1 MTTHNLP
8 LPGCRPTPLA
18 SWLKALGII
27 RVLAEQADANATA
40 HWSDQHGFVINSA
53 LDTAQLRRFLLQDY
67 RPTPLTSPW
76 NGGSGFYPKDA
87 KQGIDALAKAE
98 TNRLN
103 VYRQAIEFG
112 RRMVADHDF
121 KERPQA
127 EAKTAFLRRFRATA
141 PDALLHWFDAAIF
154 LTGDD
159 PRFPPLLGTGGNDG
173 RLDFSNNYMQRL
185 TDLIDPLDGSPT
197 PESANWLDAALNG
210 TTAHGLS
217 NAKIGQFSP
226 GNAGGPN
233 ASTGFD
239 AGARINPWDFV
250 LMIEGSLLFATAA
263 SRRLDPDSPGGFGYP
278 FTVRSSAVGGGTGG
292 DDEKNARAEIWLP
305 LWSRPA
311 SLGELT
317 RLLAEGRARLGRG
330 SPRDGLGFA
339 RAIAHFGT
347 DRGIDAFQRYGFL
360 MRSGKAYLAT
370 PLGRFEVRRQP
381 ETDILQDLDSAGF
394 LDQLRR
400 YARDDKAPGA
410 LRMQVHRLENLIL
423 ALTRQPDA
431 RRLEALLIQV
441 GRCAQL
447 LAHSAKGRENVPRLP
462 MLSAAWLIR
471 CNDGS
476 SEFRI
481 AAALASIQA
490 ESGNTVVTSMASHLL
505 PIRSTGKTWQWLPQS
520 RIETDKTHC
529 WSNGPVVTNLTE
541 IIKRRLIDASRHGL
555 DHKAFAS
562 SRGARLGDISR
573 FLAKQTDDDR
583 IADLLAALVLC
594 EPTQANTPDENADTP
609 PIPAAYRLLKP
620 FFSTDR
626 ELRKN
631 GQLPEGSRLRTPL
644 ALPELIRGGHLNGP
658 SGALQQAWRALGS
671 HQWPLPRYPIN
682 PPSAASDLDP
692 QRLLAALLIPLA
704 WRDYASLYNP
714 ITTPDQQQGTPS

>member
-1 MTTHNLP
+1 MTTHSIP

-18 SWLKALGII
+18 GWLKALGIV
-27 RVLAEQADANATA
+27 RLLGEQADTNATA
-40 HWSDQHGFVINSA
+40 HWSDQHGFVISSR
-53 LDTAQLRRFLLQDY
+53 LDASQLRDFLLQDY

-87 KQGIDALAKAE
+87 RQGIDALATTA
-98 TNRLN
+98 TDRLTP
-103 VYRQAIEFG
+103 YRQAIEFG
-112 RRMVADHDF
+112 RQMVSDLALA
-121 KERPQA
+121 ERPQA
-127 EAKTAFLRRFRATA
+127 EAKTAFLRQFRATA

-173 RLDFSNNYMQRL
+173 RLDFSNNFMQRL
-185 TDLIDPLDGSPT
+185 TDLIDPLDGSAT
-197 PESANWLDAALNG
+197 PESANWLHAALSG

-233 ASTGFD
+233 AGSGFD

-278 FTVRSSAVGGGTGG
+278 FTVRSSAIGGGTGG

-305 LWSRPA
+305 LWTRPA
-311 SLGELT
+311 SLPELA
-317 RLLAEGRARLGRG
+317 RLLAEGRARLGRS

-339 RAIAHFGT
+339 RAIARFGT

-381 ETDILQDLDSAGF
+381 EADILQDLDRVDF
-394 LDQLRR
+394 LDRLRR

-423 ALTRQPDA
+423 ALTRQPDSQ
-431 RRLEALLIQV
+431 RLEALLIQI
-441 GRCAQL
+441 GRCTQL
-447 LAHSAKGRENVPRLP
+447 LARSPKGRESIPQLPR
-462 MLSAAWLIR
+462 LSAAWISR
-471 CNDGS
+471 CDDGS

-481 AAALASIQA
+481 ANALASLHHGGHAGDKQPPLL
-490 ESGNTVVTSMASHLL
+490 MASHLL
-505 PIRSTGKTWQWLPQS
+505 PLLQNQHNWHWNPGNKLHTWHNGTL
-520 RIETDKTHC
+520 T
-529 WSNGPVVTNLTE
+529 SNLSA
-541 IIKRRLIDASRHGL
+541 IIDRRLIDANRRSL
-555 DHKAFAS
+555 PDKPFAAS
-562 SRGARLGDISR
+562 QGARLNDLSR
-573 FLAKQTDDDR
+573 FLAEQTDDTR

-594 EPTQANTPDENADTP
+594 EPTRTSP
-609 PIPAAYRLLKP
+609 PASDSDAPPLPAAYRLLKP
-620 FFSTDR
+620 FFSTDY
-626 ELRKN
+626 ELQRS
-631 GQLPEGSRLRTPL
+631 GLLPKGSRLPTPL
-644 ALPELIRGGHLNGP
+644 ALPALIQSDRLHGP
-658 SGALQQAWRALGS
+658 GGALQQAWRGLGS
-671 HQWPLPRYPIN
+671 HQWPLPRYPAG
-682 PPSAASDLDP
+682 PPTAPADLDP
-692 QRLLAALLIPLA
+692 HRLLATLLIPLA
-704 WRDYASLYNP
+704 WQDFRTLYTP
-714 ITTPDQQQGTPS
+714 ITTPTQHQGTAS